1 MPVPDRPA
9 RPAAVAAPGEV
20 AGGKGAGALP
30 PAAAGV
36 GTRGDRPIMLDLRRR
51 GRPLATGLEN
61 GASRTQYWERT
72 SPLGAA
78 NHRYLVPGVLRALR
92 LTGGRRVLDI
102 GWERHAHRRISAAG
116 FTVTGIDFEPNGI
129 EQARQAHPE
138 VEFLLHDLCDPLPAD
153 LQGRF
158 DVVLSAE
165 VIEHLFLPREL
176 FARAGQALDGEG
188 RVVVTTPYHGY
199 AKNLALAITGRF
211 TTTGWPRATTATSSS
226 SPSAPW
232 ASWPGSAASN
242 PSTGRGSVGSRRW
255 PPPW

>member
-1 MPVPDRPA
+1 
-9 RPAAVAAPGEV
+9 
-20 AGGKGAGALP
+20 
-30 PAAAGV
+30 
-36 GTRGDRPIMLDLRRR
+36 MLDLRRR

-61 GASRTQYWERT
+61 GASRTQYWEWT

-102 GWERHAHRRISAAG
+102 GCGNGALTAEISAAG

-176 FARAGQALDGEG
+176 FARARQALDGEG

-211 TTTGWPRATTATSSS
+211 DDHWVAQSDYGHIKFFSKRTLGELARECGVEPVHWARIGRVPPLAATMVM
-226 SPSAPW
+226 
-232 ASWPGSAASN
+232 
-242 PSTGRGSVGSRRW
+242 VGEVRR
-255 PPPW
+255 P